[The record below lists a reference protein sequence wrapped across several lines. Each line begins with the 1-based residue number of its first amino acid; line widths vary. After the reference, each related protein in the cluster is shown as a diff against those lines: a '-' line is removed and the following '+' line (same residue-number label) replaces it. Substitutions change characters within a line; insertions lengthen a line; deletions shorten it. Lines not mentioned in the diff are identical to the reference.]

1 MSGTI
6 TVELK
11 GDLSHVER
19 YRKALQQAFSGNSES
34 FDRFGKRVLA
44 MYASYIQRRFNTFS
58 RGGGDW
64 KPLAPS
70 TIYRRA
76 RATVE
81 RARKEADSNLRRGVD
96 TKGKSFG
103 PAEHEAAIK
112 RAHGRAHRFLNRVL
126 GVPHGAT
133 RGIRIGPATIA
144 KGAVGSG
151 QVSILRDTG
160 TLFNA
165 LSINGP
171 ANVMRKR
178 GPVFEFG
185 IGGNMQHPSGGV
197 TVGRIAAY
205 HQNGGA
211 IPNRP
216 PQRKILVVPPSSDT
230 VWSEW
235 DRAASM
241 LIKELWNSSK
251 GGR

>member
-1 MSGTI
+1 MDI

-11 GDLSHVER
+11 GDLQHVER
-19 YRKALQQAFSGNSES
+19 YRKALQQAFAGNSDS

-44 MYASYIQRRFNTFS
+44 MYSGYIRRRFDVYS

-81 RARKEADSNLRRGVD
+81 RAKKEADANLRRGTD
-96 TKGKSFG
+96 AKGKAFG
-103 PAEHEAAIK
+103 PAEHDETMK

-144 KGAVGSG
+144 KGTIGSG

-165 LSINGP
+165 LAINGP
-171 ANVMRKR
+171 ANIMRKR

-185 IGGNMQHPSGGV
+185 IGGGAHPKGGDI
-197 TVGRIAAY
+197 GRIASY

-216 PQRKILVVPPSSDT
+216 PQRKILVVPPASAD
-230 VWSEW
+230 VWDEW
-235 DRAASM
+235 DAAAKL
-241 LIKELWNSSK
+241 LIKELWSGSK
-251 GGR
+251 